1 MQLPSFLQFLHQ
13 NEKKPLMWRE
23 TLFVL
28 MFPPSLCQKISLENR
43 FQDLERTLDKE
54 REVWHHKLS
63 QKEQEL
69 LNMRTQMFSQLEDY
83 EHLMDVKVALDVEI
97 SAYRKMLEVEEQ
109 RYGCV

>member
-1 MQLPSFLQFLHQ
+1 MEGNSLRL
-13 NEKKPLMWRE
+13 N
-23 TLFVL
+23 V
-28 MFPPSLCQKISLENR
+28 PPSLCQKISLENR